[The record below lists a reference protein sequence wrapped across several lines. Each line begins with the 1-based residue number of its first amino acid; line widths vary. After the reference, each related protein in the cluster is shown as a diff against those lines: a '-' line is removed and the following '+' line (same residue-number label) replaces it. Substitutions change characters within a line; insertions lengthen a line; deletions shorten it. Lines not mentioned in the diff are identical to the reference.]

1 MGCVGLGSWVAD
13 VPYCAVQVNGKVF
26 YIDADN
32 CEDKDLLKL
41 ISPVD
46 PDAVPQEAPPSSPE

>member
-1 MGCVGLGSWVAD
+1 MGLGSWVAD